1 MLEPNLDPAGGAMP
15 TADVAPPTPQAMFQG
30 ALETGNV
37 EQTRLLWQSHPPLQD
52 EFLVQALLFNPSL
65 ADFAAIHPLQP
76 TWIQALLANE
86 RTARLLGN
94 DDTKA
99 WMEQQ
104 GMTGIDWARDQM
116 ALMEK
121 TLAQIGNVP
130 GRARDFA
137 RSLLGQYPGI
147 AREWFEQQSARA
159 GLLAGL
165 AIGRPQD
172 TWLVDSDIDLP
183 HFLAQVLAHDELGRV
198 VGAGQG
204 EAGAAW
210 VSWIEGQP
218 ALAEAWTHLC
228 EDDAELMNQHREWI
242 ATWLPDNLWIDSPLQ
257 VWIDGEDVEEG
268 RPLDCAPF
276 PEDAEDMDSHQQ
288 RALLRKHFPAELF
301 EPLEGKAM
309 AKEARKALQRLIKDA
324 WPEDYWLVLC
334 KRPVGLAIEALA
346 RKKEWGWT
354 GPQARQS
361 ARVLQASLGDPR
373 LDSVLRKMGE
383 NAIARVL
390 DADPKAEN
398 WVDAQGRH
406 LLDYWLDAQG
416 PKGKI
421 RAHLVE
427 KLGEGHLKW
436 MVEREDVL
444 LGGRKRSKFDYMGWQ
459 AAKERLPSLAQ
470 QVKAAVGAKVSQ
482 KIREERRRKR
492 ANVVVDR
499 TPVFAEPEED
509 RARKPVDL
517 ANVKVAVRKKRVVL
531 ENGTVQENGTVTSV
545 GTQGSTSTERS
556 VLRIRR

>member
-1 MLEPNLDPAGGAMP
+1 MLESNLDPAEGAVP
-15 TADVAPPTPQAMFQG
+15 AADAAPSTPQSLFQE
-30 ALETGNV
+30 ALERGHTD
-37 EQTRLLWQSHPPLQD
+37 QTRQLWQDHPALQD
-52 EFLVQALLFNPSL
+52 AFLVQALLVNPSL
-65 ADFAAIHPLQP
+65 SDFAAQHPLQP
-76 TWIQALLANE
+76 TWVQALLANE
-86 RTARLLGN
+86 RTARLLGEES
-94 DDTKA
+94 TKA

-104 GMTGIDWARDQM
+104 GMTGIDWARNQM

-121 TLAQIGNVP
+121 RLAQIGNVP
-130 GRARDFA
+130 GRTRDFA
-137 RSLLGQYPGI
+137 RNLLSQYPGI
-147 AREWFEQQSARA
+147 AREWFEQQPTRA

-165 AIGRPQD
+165 AIGRPKD

-183 HFLAQVLAHDELGRV
+183 HFLAQVLAHDDLGRV

-204 EAGAAW
+204 EAGLAW
-210 VSWIEGQP
+210 TRWVEAQP
-218 ALAEAWTHLC
+218 ALAEAWTHLR

-257 VWIDGEDVEEG
+257 VWIDGEEVDEG

-276 PEDAEDMDSHQQ
+276 PEDAEALDNDRQ
-288 RALLRKHFPAELF
+288 RELLRRHFPANVF
-301 EPLEGKAM
+301 EPLEGKAT
-309 AKEARKALQRLIKDA
+309 AKEALKAVQRLIQDA
-324 WPEDYWLVLC
+324 WPEDYWLVLG

-354 GPQARQS
+354 GQQARQS
-361 ARVLQASLGDPR
+361 ARVLQAALGDPR

-390 DADPKAEN
+390 DADSKAEN

-421 RAHLVE
+421 RANLVE
-427 KLGEGHLKW
+427 KLGESHLKW
-436 MVEREDVL
+436 MAEREDVL

-482 KIREERRRKR
+482 KIRDERRRKR

-499 TPVFAEPEED
+499 TPVFVEPEQE
-509 RARKPVDL
+509 RTRKPVDL
-517 ANVKVAVRKKRVVL
+517 ANVNVAVRKKRVIL
-531 ENGTVQENGTVTSV
+531 ENDPVLENGTVTSV